1 MCGTV
6 ALGLLG
12 GLLASKLLFRRRFRH
27 HHFDGGGGGG
37 RHFGRW
43 GRRRWQQQEPV
54 PPPAVTPAGTPE
66 RLHKLLPILE
76 LNERQKEEAREAFG
90 DVQQALGPGWQ
101 NWSGLDEAL
110 AAVAA
115 EPFDAARAKA
125 AVGGVGQAKVAVD
138 ALEHIHNILTP
149 EQRDKL
155 DEALLGRRQWR

>member
-6 ALGLLG
+6 AIGAVVGLVV
-12 GLLASKLLFRRRFRH
+12 SKMLFRRRFRH
-27 HHFDGGGGGG
+27 HHFDGGGGG

-43 GRRRWQQQEPV
+43 GRRRWRQEAV
-54 PPPAVTPAGTPE
+54 PPPAVTSAGTPE
-66 RLHKLLPILE
+66 RLHKLLPVLE

-115 EPFDAARAKA
+115 EPFDAARARA
-125 AVGGVGQAKVAVD
+125 AVGGVEQAKLAVD

-155 DEALLGRRQWR
+155 DEALLGKRQWR